1 MAMREVFAAMTDH
14 ELKRFC
20 ELLDTI
26 EQKMKLGMSFSNEIY
41 ALSDEFH
48 FGDADLLDTET
59 MRTLS
64 QQEANSRWQ

>member
-1 MAMREVFAAMTDH
+1 MAMREVFAAMADH

-41 ALSDEFH
+41 ALSD
-48 FGDADLLDTET
+48 
-59 MRTLS
+59 
-64 QQEANSRWQ
+64 

>member
-48 FGDADLLDTET
+48 FWDADLLDTET